1 MVQIIYRCHVSQLK
15 NSKMFAIFFEN
26 MTKGIKVI
34 SFYKFN
40 SQKVKSKINFY

>member
-1 MVQIIYRCHVSQLK
+1 MVQTIDRCHVSLLK
-15 NSKMFAIFFEN
+15 NAKMFAFFWN

-34 SFYKFN
+34 NFYKFN

>member
-1 MVQIIYRCHVSQLK
+1 MVQTIDRCHVPLLK
-15 NSKMFAIFFEN
+15 NAKMLVFLEYN
-26 MTKGIKVI
+26 RGIKVI